1 MTAAALGP
9 RLTATTRIRALHPLP
24 MAIGT
29 ATHGTARHAAGA
41 FSSIYGTVIM
51 VPGERVKVML
61 QTHRGRF
68 KGVVDCTKFVSC
80 AGQPFV
86 FLLTC
91 GAGGLP
97 PAPIL
102 STGPT
107 TRPHTVCRPLRL
119 GARPLSGVRVPSLE

>member
-1 MTAAALGP
+1 MPDPASERCGSSSAPAHGMTAAALGP
-9 RLTATTRIRALHPLP
+9 RLTATNRIRALHPLP

-68 KGVVDCTKFVSC
+68 KGVVDCTKFVS
-80 AGQPFV
+80 A
-86 FLLTC
+86 L
-91 GAGGLP
+91 A
-97 PAPIL
+97 
-102 STGPT
+102 S
-107 TRPHTVCRPLRL
+107 
-119 GARPLSGVRVPSLE
+119 PLSSF